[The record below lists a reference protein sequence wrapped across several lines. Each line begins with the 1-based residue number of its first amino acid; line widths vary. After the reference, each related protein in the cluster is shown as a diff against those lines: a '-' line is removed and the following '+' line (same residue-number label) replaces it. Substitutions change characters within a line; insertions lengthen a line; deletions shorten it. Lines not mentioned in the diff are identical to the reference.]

1 VKTMFPSVPSAVSAV
16 ALCPPLVTGA
26 DWRGY
31 LAPTGVSGAIAFGAF
46 GDFGAFSG
54 LGSALGMPAAHM
66 RTAALVTRTF
76 ATVAA
81 AAPAA
86 HVAAVAGA
94 EQDATA
100 PKQADKLVVT
110 RNDANPLGTRPG
122 APPG

>member
-1 VKTMFPSVPSAVSAV
+1 VKTLIPSVPSAVSAV

-31 LAPTGVSGAIAFGAF
+31 LAPTGVSGDIAFGAL
-46 GDFGAFSG
+46 GDFGAFTG
-54 LGSALGMPAAHM
+54 LGMPVAHM

-81 AAPAA
+81 ATPAA

-94 EQDATA
+94 KQDVTA